1 VLGVKIVGVSVDGR
15 LFILNTVS
23 GRTVVI
29 DRIFQRELSTRQ
41 WRNVGFAVNGNLLY
55 APTDRGSVLAVD
67 FWRAKKEDEI
77 YINPKDDFFTAPFF
91 HKETLYCVA
100 NNGTVYR
107 IVKNAR

>member
-1 VLGVKIVGVSVDGR
+1 VLGAKVVGVSVDGG

-23 GRTVVI
+23 GRTAVI

-67 FWRAKKEDEI
+67 ILRAKKEDEI
-77 YINPKDDFFTAPFF
+77 YINPSSG
-91 HKETLYCVA
+91 E
-100 NNGTVYR
+100 R
-107 IVKNAR
+107 